1 MGINLN
7 AFYKH
12 SYRLPTFNDL
22 YYADLGNAN
31 LKPEYAIQRD
41 VGIQWVKDWEG
52 PIRHTEVSLDT
63 YHNTVRD
70 KIIAYPKGRQFQWT
84 MLNLGYVKIQGL
96 EAAGTLMIAPAAS
109 WGLYLKGQYT
119 YQRAQDYTSPKDSYY
134 GHQIPYIPRH
144 SGTAIVAVSYRGY
157 SLNYSF
163 IYTGERYHQQEN
175 TAYNYTQPWYTSD
188 VSLRAVYQAVGLRF
202 SATLEVCNLL
212 NQPYE
217 VVANYPMPGRN
228 YRIRIGVEM

>member
-1 MGINLN
+1 M
-7 AFYKH
+7 K
-12 SYRLPTFNDL
+12 
-22 YYADLGNAN
+22 
-31 LKPEYAIQRD
+31 
-41 VGIQWVKDWEG
+41 
-52 PIRHTEVSLDT
+52 IR
-63 YHNTVRD
+63 
-70 KIIAYPKGRQFQWT
+70 
-84 MLNLGYVKIQGL
+84 GL
-96 EAAGTLMIAPAAS
+96 EVASQLTMVPATS
-109 WGLYLKGQYT
+109 WVLLLKAQYT
-119 YQRAQDYTSPKDSYY
+119 YQRAQDYTNPRDAYY

-144 SGTAIVAVSYRGY
+144 SGTAIVAVSYRDY

-188 VSLRAVYQAVGLRF
+188 LSLRAVYQAAGLRF

-228 YRIRIGVEM
+228 YRIRVGVEM